1 MLRIGRRFCNS
12 PVGERVASLKN
23 KKIRGGSRDVSS
35 GSRCAVTRDRVRCES
50 KRSRGL
56 TGGWRTIAARETRE
70 HAATRRTRVRE
81 TAIRGRAISP
91 PRVTRKTRSLGR
103 AYRAR
108 TTYRVTTWRAG
119 VATTMERTGKR
130 ENMAST
136 ERREKGLNTP
146 ETRLNLRARASAVKY
161 RERADRAKRC
171 STRHRERS
179 NLLRFAL
186 IYGDASV
193 LAPARPLP
201 TDSSDPCSID
211 DRHRSDLLQI
221 LHGMHPTAYEEFL
234 SDKNSKVE
242 RCG

>member
-1 MLRIGRRFCNS
+1 MYARTRTRSWMLRIGRRFCNS

-56 TGGWRTIAARETRE
+56 TGGWRTIAARETRQ

-146 ETRLNLRARASAVKY
+146 RRGLTY
-161 RERADRAKRC
+161 
-171 STRHRERS
+171 
-179 NLLRFAL
+179 
-186 IYGDASV
+186 V
-193 LAPARPLP
+193 LVPRP
-201 TDSSDPCSID
+201 
-211 DRHRSDLLQI
+211 
-221 LHGMHPTAYEEFL
+221 
-234 SDKNSKVE
+234 
-242 RCG
+242 